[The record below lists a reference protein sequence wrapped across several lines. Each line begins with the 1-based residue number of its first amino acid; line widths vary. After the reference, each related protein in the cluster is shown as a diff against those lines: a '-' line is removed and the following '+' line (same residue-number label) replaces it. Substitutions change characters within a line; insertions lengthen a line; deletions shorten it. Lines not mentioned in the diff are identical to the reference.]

1 MGRTWLRQ
9 HVHPSSHPTLAED
22 WGKSKPAWP
31 LQGSDVYQL
40 RDDAQLVS
48 EAGLRSMITPDQW
61 CAYWSML
68 AGGAAS
74 LYCHPNI
81 CAVSF
86 SISKC
91 RRGPVPFCGAPTFN
105 YPWS

>member
-1 MGRTWLRQ
+1 M
-9 HVHPSSHPTLAED
+9 
-22 WGKSKPAWP
+22 
-31 LQGSDVYQL
+31 YQL

-74 LYCHPNI
+74 LCRILNI
-81 CAVSF
+81 CAVSL
-86 SISKC
+86 IC
-91 RRGPVPFCGAPTFN
+91 EILPGQVPFCSAPTSLESALTRAC
-105 YPWS
+105 PKCGS